1 MNARQTHISGAA
13 EGSREMLSWVCAAIS
28 LPPPSHAPHSPQH
41 RGHKAQAELLCH
53 SQDDLSAL
61 QTRAVDQFCKS
72 GQHSLQPY
80 FMGLARAEAVTPV
93 TAGDVIQNP
102 PEQKNL
108 IHPPSR
114 ALSKLQ
120 PPAATRQAQSKNHA
134 GPRNTPGNVPTA
146 PTYNWYR
153 MVVFPAL
160 SRPTMIT
167 LCSAMETALVSH
179 SCWVWIKVNATFGF
193 LSQRCPAPGA
203 VARCVCVGRCCS
215 GNFCPSTGTIP
226 ERFQKDVFHL

>member
-102 PEQKNL
+102 LNKKTSF
-108 IHPPSR
+108 IHPAEPFPSSSHP
-114 ALSKLQ
+114 LPPGKLGVKTTQ
-120 PPAATRQAQSKNHA
+120 GHVTHLETSPQLLLTIGTEWSFSLHCP
-134 GPRNTPGNVPTA
+134 GP
-146 PTYNWYR
+146 
-153 MVVFPAL
+153 
-160 SRPTMIT
+160 
-167 LCSAMETALVSH
+167 
-179 SCWVWIKVNATFGF
+179 
-193 LSQRCPAPGA
+193 Q
-203 VARCVCVGRCCS
+203 
-215 GNFCPSTGTIP
+215 
-226 ERFQKDVFHL
+226 